1 MARKPRADEAIS
13 LCVGDCFAPLQF
25 QLELRFF
32 CLSAACHVCYNG
44 SQRIIVSSQA
54 VFSEVE
60 HTADWAIR
68 VRGATLPELFAN
80 AATGMY
86 SLVADR
92 SFMPT
97 VERQIEVRGID
108 AEALLV
114 NWLNELVY
122 HTEMYGDVFCEFHL
136 ESFEPTWLR
145 ATAKAGRGV
154 ELKKQIKAVTFHNLQ
169 IVSTGEGYEVTI
181 VFDV

>member
-1 MARKPRADEAIS
+1 M
-13 LCVGDCFAPLQF
+13 
-25 QLELRFF
+25 
-32 CLSAACHVCYNG
+32 
-44 SQRIIVSSQA
+44 SSQA

-68 VRGATLPELFAN
+68 VCGTTLPELFVN

-86 SLVADR
+86 SLVADLPSVKPAVTR
-92 SFMPT
+92 A
-97 VERQIEVRGID
+97 IEVKGVD

-114 NWLNELVY
+114 NWLNELIY
-122 HTEMYGDVFCEFHL
+122 HTEMDGEVFCEFHI
-136 ESFEPTWLR
+136 ESFEPTHLR
-145 ATAKAGRGV
+145 ATVWAGRGI

-169 IVSTGEGYEVTI
+169 IVLTGDGYEVTL